1 MSLKR
6 KGTKNDTVHLEIQV
20 FTFCVIALFLRT
32 FAPPNHPFLI
42 IVPYVKWQT
51 APGMNI
57 KGPFEREKT
66 F

>member
-1 MSLKR
+1 MSRKR
-6 KGTKNDTVHLEIQV
+6 KGTKHDTVHLEIQV
-20 FTFCVIALFLRT
+20 FTFCVIALFVRQL
-32 FAPPNHPFLI
+32 APPNHPFLI